1 MTTYQE
7 PTITVEDWRGREEVV
22 SMAAYQERWES
33 AKLREVTRLA
43 MWQGEADDVVAM
55 ERLEREFAELR
66 ERIVRREFN
75 RQYEKEHGQSVM
87 DAVDY
92 MKALAEE
99 FKEG

>member
-1 MTTYQE
+1 MTTYNE
-7 PTITVEDWRGREEVV
+7 PTITVEDWRGREETV

-75 RQYEKEHGQSVM
+75 RQYEKERGHHILDSPYFDQIFDEWS
-87 DAVDY
+87 
-92 MKALAEE
+92 
-99 FKEG
+99 KEG

>member
-1 MTTYQE
+1 MATYTE
-7 PTITVEDWRGREEVV
+7 PTINVTNWRGDTVEHT
-22 SMAAYQERWES
+22 MASYQETWES

-75 RQYEKEHGQSVM
+75 NQFERQHPEADVGADLLE
-87 DAVDY
+87 
-92 MKALAEE
+92 ALKQESTL
-99 FKEG
+99 